1 MKRIFPYVVRIGAA
15 GKIETVPVARV
26 LIRTRNRAEVPV
38 IFILDSGATTSL
50 LPSIDAEVLGLDIT
64 LGQRITVGG
73 VTGEAMIG
81 YRHYLEMDIEGF
93 RIPDVPVIFA
103 QRPDVPRVLGREGVF
118 PHFGILFDEN
128 KHLVGFLERRSERK
142 TIERVLAG

>member
-1 MKRIFPYVVRIGAA
+1 MKRIVPYGVRIGAA
-15 GKIETVPVARV
+15 GKIETVPVAHV
-26 LIRTRNRAEVPV
+26 LLHARNEAEVPV

-50 LPSIDAEVLGLDIT
+50 LPSIDAEALGLDIT
-64 LGQRITVGG
+64 SGQCIVVGG

-81 YRHYLEMDIEGF
+81 YQHYLEMTIEGF
-93 RIPDVPVIFA
+93 RIPIVPVIFA

-118 PHFGILFDEN
+118 LHFGILFDEA

-142 TIERVLAG
+142 TIERVLSG